1 MNKELIQKELQLKA
15 VKSSGPGGQSVNNV
29 SSKVIL
35 FFDIPLSEGL
45 NNNEKILLYKTLRPR
60 LTNEQH
66 LILSCEETRSQLK
79 NKQLVIDRFFE
90 ILKSNLIIP
99 KKRKASKP
107 SKASIKRIKD
117 KKKQRGE
124 LKKSRQKPQY

>member
-1 MNKELIQKELQLKA
+1 MNKELIQKELQFKA